1 MAVFLGRELRS
12 KEVAPHGCALQLAEH
27 WQSIRKHLEPDNLS
41 NAEAVR
47 SFLAFIQHLRTS
59 RREEILQILK
69 AEKKE
74 VL

>member
-1 MAVFLGRELRS
+1 
-12 KEVAPHGCALQLAEH
+12 LQLAEH
-27 WQSIRKHLEPDNLS
+27 WKSIRKNLEPENLS
-41 NAEAVR
+41 KAEAVQ